1 MITDQ
6 FGKKWYKGNLHT
18 HSTNSD
24 GRLSPEEVIG
34 LYREEGYDFLALT
47 DHWFMGEERQEE
59 NFLLLSG
66 AEYDVG
72 NNVRDG
78 IYHVVGI
85 GMQKE
90 PKLEKGPELQEKQ
103 AQLMIDRIHEAGGIA
118 ILAHPAWSMNR
129 ASEVRLLKDLDGCEI
144 YNTTSG
150 VPWNCRPYSGII
162 LDELAAQGYVLPCM
176 AADDAHQY
184 TGDETKSYLM
194 VQADELTDR
203 DFTKISDG
211 QRQRVLLARAIC
223 QQPGV
228 LLLDEPTSFLDVKG
242 KIELLTILQKLAHE
256 QGLAV
261 IVSLHELDMAQ
272 KIADAVVCVFPHSV
286 SGALTPK
293 EAFAPENIRALY
305 SLTKEQYEA
314 VFGPEK
320 PAGPKF
326 EHYVRSGQKLLRCGY
341 TTGTCAALGAAGAAR
356 LLLTGHAPESV
367 ALRTPK
373 GIVVEVAPLYCRPA
387 GAGAECAI
395 EKDGGDDVDVT
406 TGLPVIAAVELLPD
420 TTEIRISGGK
430 GVGRVTKAGLDQPV
444 GEAAINHVPRQ
455 MIAEALQREAESA
468 CYTGG
473 FAVTISIEGG
483 EEVAKRTFN
492 PHIGVEGGLSVLG
505 TSGIVEPMS
514 QQAILD
520 TIQLEMNQAALRAG
534 SPRRLIL
541 APGNYG
547 LDYLHERYPE
557 FHAVPVVKTSNFI
570 GDTLD
575 MAAAA
580 RFEEVLLVGHVGKLV
595 KVAGGIMNT
604 HSHTADCR
612 TELFCTHAALCGAS
626 REVCAALMNAAT
638 TDACLELLDSAGL
651 RAPVLESLLRAVQLH
666 LDRRAC
672 GAFRVG
678 AVLFSNQHGPLG
690 ATDTAAQLLNEWKE
704 HWDGTFCRRGPR
716 RTRSHHPAGRGPAAG
731 SRLHHL
737 CGQSGQPGSAGV
749 SEAGVRRIQ
758 QRRDDVGTGAGRDA
772 PGGCRR
778 RDHCAAPHRRPLPV
792 WGHPGADGRTGCGWH
807 PLR

>member
-1 MITDQ
+1 MSYYCETRDLAVGYTKALLQKIALGVERGQILTLVGPNGA
-6 FGKKWYKGNLHT
+6 GKSTLLKTLAGQLAPQGGAVLLDGAELSTLSGNARARKMALMLPHT
-18 HSTNSD
+18 RRTELTTCFEMASAGRYPYT
-24 GRLSPEEVIG
+24 GRLGVLSAEDRAQV
-34 LYREEGYDFLALT
+34 RAAL
-47 DHWFMGEERQEE
+47 R
-59 NFLLLSG
+59 LVG
-66 AEYDVG
+66 AE
-72 NNVRDG
+72 
-78 IYHVVGI
+78 
-85 GMQKE
+85 
-90 PKLEKGPELQEKQ
+90 
-103 AQLMIDRIHEAGGIA
+103 A
-118 ILAHPAWSMNR
+118 LA
-129 ASEVRLLKDLDGCEI
+129 
-144 YNTTSG
+144 
-150 VPWNCRPYSGII
+150 
-162 LDELAAQGYVLPCM
+162 
-176 AADDAHQY
+176 
-184 TGDETKSYLM
+184 
-194 VQADELTDR
+194 DR
-203 DFTKISDG
+203 DFNKISDG

-223 QQPGV
+223 QQPEII
-228 LLLDEPTSFLDVKG
+228 LLDEPTSFLDIKG
-242 KIELLTILQKLAHE
+242 KVELLGILKQLARE
-256 QGLAV
+256 QNMAV
-261 IVSLHELDMAQ
+261 LLSLHELDLGR
-272 KIADAVVCVFPHSV
+272 KISDKVVCVSPEAV
-286 SGALTPK
+286 SGVLTPE
-293 EAFAPENIRALY
+293 EAFTKENICRIYHLTAEEYTFLY
-305 SLTKEQYEA
+305 GPDAAVQTPAPQAEA
-314 VFGPEK
+314 PQK
-320 PAGPKF
+320 PRPKF

-356 LLLTGHAPESV
+356 LLLTGRTPETV

-373 GIVVEVAPLYCRPA
+373 GIVVEVAPLACHPTED
-387 GAGAECAI
+387 GAVCVM
-395 EKDGGDDVDVT
+395 EKDGGDDADVT

-704 HWDGTFCRRGPR
+704 H
-716 RTRSHHPAGRGPAAG
+716 
-731 SRLHHL
+731 
-737 CGQSGQPGSAGV
+737 
-749 SEAGVRRIQ
+749 
-758 QRRDDVGTGAGRDA
+758 
-772 PGGCRR
+772 
-778 RDHCAAPHRRPLPV
+778 
-792 WGHPGADGRTGCGWH
+792 
-807 PLR
+807 